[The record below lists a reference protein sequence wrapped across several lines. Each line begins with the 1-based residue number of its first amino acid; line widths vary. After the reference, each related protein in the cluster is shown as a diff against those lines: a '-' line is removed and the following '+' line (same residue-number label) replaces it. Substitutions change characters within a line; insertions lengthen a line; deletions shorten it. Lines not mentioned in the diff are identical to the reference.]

1 MTSLTWSSCRLGVRD
16 MAFWTQRES
25 LADSVAR
32 VGRVRERTRVP
43 RDGLLHIARAQD
55 VSCKRPRSLM
65 SRNNARWLSDAP
77 RASDV
82 EKRAKDVPPPPPNA
96 PRKPKVA
103 LHPAPIRPA
112 PTKPPPAPPATK
124 DVEVKEKAAA
134 EGEEGIV
141 AMTRRDLQLAQ
152 EHGVLLPPPVDAG
165 RIGKLWHQ
173 VKELFVSIGRLWL
186 HRWHFALLNPN
197 RIVGLLTLCHRN
209 STCAG

>member
-1 MTSLTWSSCRLGVRD
+1 MEIVFLRSFARTTALGLGPHHRQ
-16 MAFWTQRES
+16 WQ
-25 LADSVAR
+25 
-32 VGRVRERTRVP
+32 
-43 RDGLLHIARAQD
+43 GLYALN
-55 VSCKRPRSLM
+55 
-65 SRNNARWLSDAP
+65 NNARWLSDAP

-112 PTKPPPAPPATK
+112 PTKPPPAPPAAK

-165 RIGKLWHQ
+165 RIRKLWHQ
-173 VKELFVSIGRLWL
+173 VKELFVSLRRL
-186 HRWHFALLNPN
+186 
-197 RIVGLLTLCHRN
+197 
-209 STCAG
+209 